1 MQCQWAACPPNA
13 DLTSL
18 TLADTARHA
27 LLHTASHQTMIRTRM
42 PHQKQRASALGFVI
56 HLYDLKVLT
65 PTSQKEAW
73 QIKIQAVCHVNIL
86 VGGFCLTFLLSGA
99 ALPLYRE
106 VVKKLLWSEFTPPLP
121 LHDAEGTNINN
132 YKVV

>member
-86 VGGFCLTFLLSGA
+86 VGGFCLTFLLSGT

-106 VVKKLLWSEFTPPLP
+106 DIKKGWKQISFNLSNLMMSLP
-121 LHDAEGTNINN
+121 ILSFRAAN
-132 YKVV
+132 